1 MLRQASGVAQVS
13 LVEESVRGFA
23 SIDAHGSGHPWKG
36 QSMLARLKAF
46 LARSRERESQ
56 RIGDEYATM
65 SPREREEAELVRREG
80 AAGEREVLIEREA
93 ARAEEQQEGRP
104 PDY

>member
-1 MLRQASGVAQVS
+1 
-13 LVEESVRGFA
+13 
-23 SIDAHGSGHPWKG
+23 
-36 QSMLARLKAF
+36 MLARLKAF

-56 RIGDEYATM
+56 RIGDEYANM
-65 SPREREEAELVRREG
+65 SPREREETELVRREG

-93 ARAEEQQEGRP
+93 ARAEEQEEGRP

>member
-1 MLRQASGVAQVS
+1 
-13 LVEESVRGFA
+13 
-23 SIDAHGSGHPWKG
+23 
-36 QSMLARLKAF
+36 MLARLKAF

-56 RIGDEYATM
+56 RVADEYATM

-80 AAGEREVLIEREA
+80 VAGEREVLIEREA